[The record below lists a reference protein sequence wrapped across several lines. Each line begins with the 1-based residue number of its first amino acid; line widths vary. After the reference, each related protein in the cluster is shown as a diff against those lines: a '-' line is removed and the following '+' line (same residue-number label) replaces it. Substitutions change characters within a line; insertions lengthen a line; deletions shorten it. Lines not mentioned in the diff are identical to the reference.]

1 MTCDVDKS
9 EVKGA
14 HLIGNQVFGSIST
27 KELSGK
33 IKTLT
38 LMVFYY
44 DSYNGVVCVETVR
57 RNETTVMD
65 ML

>member
-1 MTCDVDKS
+1 M
-9 EVKGA
+9 
-14 HLIGNQVFGSIST
+14 IGNQVFGSIST